1 MASAS
6 QSQHA
11 PEEAPDH
18 ASAEPPYTINSE
30 EVSAPNRSKTTEKV
44 AISVSQRS
52 SVDNSHP
59 GTSASMISGTI
70 QAASNST
77 IDSMHASINTANED
91 RSDLGSDEIGDSK
104 IDDPLSDDEPDA
116 SYDAKSY
123 QEDYEKSRKNL
134 LSSFVDFTRA
144 TDERIIAL
152 ENFASRIDRYSSG
165 SESDDDVASNDY
177 VDSESPENGK
187 EKKRLRWPDIILT
200 VKFYDAHWELS
211 SQGLPVST
219 TMTRESSFSTFGG
232 PRYIVKVLYNP
243 SPGYPQTTSR
253 EHRRND
259 QHAPSKEEIDIVAIK
274 IASEPVISLLETEF
288 GNIAYDRSTKNFVA
302 TFTKPFRPLLRQL
315 KLLKDHIAR
324 VEDGIRF
331 PPTGSSS
338 ETPSF
343 ADNVVTQESNK
354 LSKNDDDFTTDASRT
369 VSRGPHV
376 GLSVSL
382 SEELEHFRIVVTF
395 IECYFDK
402 QINLHKRIRAGKE
415 DKVAFENLWML
426 FEAGDTVFAPST
438 GGESIYNTY
447 DASGNRREATSQQA
461 AGRPSGPP
469 MSQEL
474 HVSVPR
480 DVPQGYRVS
489 AEAGGIP
496 LRKALAPHGSLTMDE
511 YNNEEIASNKS
522 RRTHEVLADQSDARS
537 RATYTPLCVYCFY
550 IDYNGERY
558 GTVSEVFI
566 FKQFDEEMEIR
577 SLDICPLFYL
587 DDRMKS
593 LSCDPHSTPQAIRIP
608 NYHSNMLEGR
618 GKKFMTATRVSHMNY
633 DGLTVGKS
641 REEINTAVIVDF
653 KLAFK
658 QYWKSFENGAPKF
671 SPTIPFW
678 YYLEGGKAIE
688 ISPACIDCLRKGICD
703 NLIHNRDL
711 FLFHQYNQL
720 KTIESKLRDFFDGL
734 APSKLDQNNAADKI
748 ATFMEKH
755 DLVKL
760 LPGVAPAFALRHR
773 KWVMLDLSL
782 LSPVELEDGWKDLVL
797 PKGHREMVQAMV
809 ETHAKG
815 SKFDLAQPQGKLA
828 MDLVR
833 GKGRGCIILLHG
845 APGVGKT
852 STAECVAAY
861 TQRPLYPITCGK
873 NSTPEGLKRRLT
885 VAGDIGYLPEQVE
898 MNMEKHFKLA
908 HEWGCVL
915 LLDEADVFLAKRNKE
930 DVKRNGLVSVF
941 LRILEYY
948 SGILFLTTNRVGAI
962 DDAFRSRLHLTLY
975 YPKLSKKQ
983 ALKIWETNL
992 NRMISINEERVVNGL
1007 PPVEFNHDKI
1017 IKWVK
1022 KNHHLLQWNGR
1033 QIRNAFQ
1040 TAVALGEFKAKDKA
1054 KDGETPIPVMDIKH
1068 FKIIGK
1074 ASMEF
1079 NQYLLA
1085 THGFTEDKAAAREQL
1100 RAHDAAENMQKAKTE
1115 AAQRAVFDSEEDSDS
1130 SSSSE
1135 EDVSQDDGAS
1145 GSESDSSDSQKEKK
1159 KKSKD
1164 KKKKKKNDKGKGKL
1178 GKKF

>member
-1 MASAS
+1 
-6 QSQHA
+6 
-11 PEEAPDH
+11 
-18 ASAEPPYTINSE
+18 
-30 EVSAPNRSKTTEKV
+30 
-44 AISVSQRS
+44 
-52 SVDNSHP
+52 
-59 GTSASMISGTI
+59 
-70 QAASNST
+70 
-77 IDSMHASINTANED
+77 
-91 RSDLGSDEIGDSK
+91 
-104 IDDPLSDDEPDA
+104 
-116 SYDAKSY
+116 
-123 QEDYEKSRKNL
+123 
-134 LSSFVDFTRA
+134 
-144 TDERIIAL
+144 
-152 ENFASRIDRYSSG
+152 
-165 SESDDDVASNDY
+165 
-177 VDSESPENGK
+177 
-187 EKKRLRWPDIILT
+187 
-200 VKFYDAHWELS
+200 
-211 SQGLPVST
+211 
-219 TMTRESSFSTFGG
+219 
-232 PRYIVKVLYNP
+232 
-243 SPGYPQTTSR
+243 
-253 EHRRND
+253 
-259 QHAPSKEEIDIVAIK
+259 
-274 IASEPVISLLETEF
+274 
-288 GNIAYDRSTKNFVA
+288 
-302 TFTKPFRPLLRQL
+302 
-315 KLLKDHIAR
+315 
-324 VEDGIRF
+324 
-331 PPTGSSS
+331 
-338 ETPSF
+338 
-343 ADNVVTQESNK
+343 
-354 LSKNDDDFTTDASRT
+354 
-369 VSRGPHV
+369 
-376 GLSVSL
+376 
-382 SEELEHFRIVVTF
+382 
-395 IECYFDK
+395 
-402 QINLHKRIRAGKE
+402 
-415 DKVAFENLWML
+415 
-426 FEAGDTVFAPST
+426 
-438 GGESIYNTY
+438 
-447 DASGNRREATSQQA
+447 
-461 AGRPSGPP
+461 
-469 MSQEL
+469 
-474 HVSVPR
+474 
-480 DVPQGYRVS
+480 
-489 AEAGGIP
+489 
-496 LRKALAPHGSLTMDE
+496 
-511 YNNEEIASNKS
+511 
-522 RRTHEVLADQSDARS
+522 
-537 RATYTPLCVYCFY
+537 
-550 IDYNGERY
+550 
-558 GTVSEVFI
+558 
-566 FKQFDEEMEIR
+566 
-577 SLDICPLFYL
+577 
-587 DDRMKS
+587 
-593 LSCDPHSTPQAIRIP
+593 
-608 NYHSNMLEGR
+608 MLEGR

-833 GKGRGCIILLHG
+833 GK
-845 APGVGKT
+845 
-852 STAECVAAY
+852 ECVAAY

-930 DVKRNGLVSVF
+930 DVKRNGLVS
-941 LRILEYY
+941 
-948 SGILFLTTNRVGAI
+948 
-962 DDAFRSRLHLTLY
+962 
-975 YPKLSKKQ
+975 
-983 ALKIWETNL
+983 
-992 NRMISINEERVVNGL
+992 
-1007 PPVEFNHDKI
+1007 
-1017 IKWVK
+1017 
-1022 KNHHLLQWNGR
+1022 
-1033 QIRNAFQ
+1033 
-1040 TAVALGEFKAKDKA
+1040 ALGEFKAKDKA